1 MSIIA
6 ALLLA
11 AATPAPAIAPI
22 NVPTGAALQSAI
34 AARDDEFFDLFFSG
48 CDPDR
53 LATMLTPDFEFYHD
67 REGVVT
73 RTAAPFVAQYR
84 EHCEAGKAPD
94 AWHSRRELVASSLRV
109 FPIKG
114 YGAIEQGEHLF
125 YERRGEGSERLA
137 GRAAFSQLWAL
148 DGGVWKLARVF
159 SFDHSAAK

>member
-6 ALLLA
+6 AFLLA
-11 AATPAPAIAPI
+11 AATPAPASAPI
-22 NVPTGAALQSAI
+22 DVPTDAALRSAI
-34 AARDDEFFDLFFSG
+34 VARDNEFFALFFNG

-53 LATMLTPDFEFYHD
+53 LAKMLAPDFEFYHD

-73 RTAAPFVAQYR
+73 RAAAPFVVQYR
-84 EHCEAGKAPD
+84 ERCEAGKAPD
-94 AWHSRRELVASSLRV
+94 AWHSRRELVASSLKV

-125 YERRGEGSERLA
+125 YERRGEGSEHLA

>member
-11 AATPAPAIAPI
+11 AATPAPTSVPTNI
-22 NVPTGAALQSAI
+22 PTGAALRSAI
-34 AARDDEFFDLFFSG
+34 VDRDNEFFTLFFSG

-53 LATMLTPDFEFYHD
+53 LAKMLTPDFEFYHD
-67 REGVVT
+67 RERMVT
-73 RTAAPFVAQYR
+73 RTAAPVVVQYR
-84 EHCEAGKAPD
+84 DRCEAGKAPD
-94 AWHSRRELVASSLRV
+94 AWHSRRELVASSLKV

-125 YERRGEGSERLA
+125 YERRGDGSERLA

-148 DGGVWKLARVF
+148 DDGVWKLARVF
-159 SFDHSAAK
+159 SFDHSATK